1 MDIEFKNVKELYN
14 RVKPALTTKMRL
26 ILKKGIKTNKKEIF
40 DYLVE
45 TKWKQAV
52 DLTLSDIVSDILNL
66 DDDAFIN
73 GKVK

>member
-14 RVKPALTTKMRL
+14 RVKPALKTKMRL
-26 ILKKGIKTNKKEIF
+26 ISKKGIKTNEKEIF
-40 DYLVE
+40 DYLIE

-52 DLTLSDIVSDILNL
+52 NLTLSDIVSDILNL